1 MPLQMSDIEEKDEQ
15 KNFTEKTILEVLHF
29 LGVEFSLEAAQEG
42 EDVRYILKTSESNL
56 LIGEGGQN
64 LSALNHLVRRIV
76 EKKYPQEV
84 RFLIDVNDYHQKK
97 IEEIKDEARIH
108 AQRVRYFKKDIEMR
122 PMNGYE
128 RRIVHMT
135 LQEYPDITTESVGE
149 GPQRRVVIK
158 PFDMVS

>member
-1 MPLQMSDIEEKDEQ
+1 MSDIEEKDEQ